1 MRNIVLRTALT
12 IHVRVAATIIASSG
26 SSATA
31 TGSAVTV
38 DLLIEVPVTGVSA
51 TAAVG
56 TVTVVNKTNVH
67 PVGVYA
73 TGYVGRVL
81 IWEEIVP
88 SQTPN
93 WIPVVDAQTPGWTD
107 IPT

>member
-1 MRNIVLRTALT
+1 M
-12 IHVRVAATIIASSG
+12 SKS
-26 SSATA
+26 
-31 TGSAVTV
+31 
-38 DLLIEVPVTGVSA
+38 
-51 TAAVG
+51 